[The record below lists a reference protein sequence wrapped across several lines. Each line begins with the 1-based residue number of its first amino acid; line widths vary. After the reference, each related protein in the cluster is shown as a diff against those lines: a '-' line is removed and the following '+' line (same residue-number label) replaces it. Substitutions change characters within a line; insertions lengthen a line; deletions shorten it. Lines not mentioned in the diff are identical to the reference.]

1 MKKTLVNG
9 KAGDSISVYDRG
21 FLYGH
26 GLFETIAVQQQQP
39 LLLEAHLQRLETDAS
54 RLGFTAPI
62 TQIKQDIEA
71 LAASVEYGA
80 IRVTLTCG
88 EGGRGYATPDN
99 LQANRIVSL
108 FEWPPYVDEYR
119 NSGIHLGIAEY
130 NLANQPLLAG
140 IKHLNRLEQVLI
152 RQQWQNSWQ
161 EAIVCDEQ
169 GNVIEATQ
177 ANLFIV
183 NIDGCIHTPEINKC
197 GINGVMR
204 NTVMQYAA
212 KIGLDV
218 VEKTMSLTDVQNA
231 HEIFVTNSIIGIWP
245 VSHFR
250 DNHYPNRQI
259 SQTLLEELIQND
271 AIAKS

>member
-26 GLFETIAVQQQQP
+26 GLFETIAVQNKQA
-39 LLLEAHLQRLETDAS
+39 LLLDNHLQRLTADADK
-54 RLGFTAPI
+54 LGFSAPKDL
-62 TQIKQDIEA
+62 IKQDIES
-71 LAASVEYGA
+71 LAATSDLGI

-88 EGGRGYATPDN
+88 IGDRGYATPEN
-99 LQANRIVSL
+99 AQTNRVVSL
-108 FEWPPYVDEYR
+108 SDWPPFIEEHR
-119 NSGIHLGIAEY
+119 QSGIHLGISEY
-130 NLANQPLLAG
+130 NIAQQSMLAG

-169 GNVIEATQ
+169 GNVIECTQ
-177 ANLFIV
+177 SNLFYI
-183 NIDGCIHTPEINKC
+183 NAENQLITPEIDKC

-204 NTVMQYAA
+204 NTIMQYAD
-212 KIGLDV
+212 KIGLDIV
-218 VEKTMSLTDVQNA
+218 DKTVSLEELNNA
-231 HEIFVTNSIIGIWP
+231 KEIFVTNSIIGIWP
-245 VSHFR
+245 VSFFR
-250 DNHYPNRQI
+250 DNHYNNQNV
-259 SQTLLEELIQND
+259 SQTLLEELIKND